1 MPFPG
6 FFLEFFLCLWL
17 LTIWLKCVLER
28 TCLGWIYLGFFWD
41 SCIWMSNPLSRIGKF
56 WPIILLNM
64 LAIPFPLFSPSKM
77 PRIQI
82 SVCLMVSYKF
92 YRFRSLFSFVFQSAY
107 AISKDLF
114 STSEIIYSA
123 WSSLIRK
130 WKSLRSR
137 TFCHITKFSGGCLID
152 ISNSSILTKCLIY
165 TTSPSRLTISP
176 FLQPLANLLYP
187 QPFPSQSHGFSLKQ
201 SYYFW
206 FLWRSH
212 LTGNKCL

>member
-1 MPFPG
+1 M
-6 FFLEFFLCLWL
+6 
-17 LTIWLKCVLER
+17 
-28 TCLGWIYLGFFWD
+28 CLGEDMFGLNLFGVFLRFLYLDVQPSLKNWKIFTYYFIKYA
-41 SCIWMSNPLSRIGKF
+41 CYT
-56 WPIILLNM
+56 
-64 LAIPFPLFSPSKM
+64 FPLFSPSKI

-82 SVCLMVSYKF
+82 FVCLMVSCKS
-92 YRFRSLFSFVFQSAY
+92 YRLCSLFSFVFQSAC

-114 STSEIIYSA
+114 STLEIIYSA
-123 WSSLIRK
+123 WSSLIKK
-130 WKSLRSR
+130 WKSLLSR

-152 ISNSSILTKCLIY
+152 ISNLSILTRCLIY
-165 TTSPSRLTISP
+165 TTSPSHLTISP